1 MGNMAGCC
9 EDTDGSEELAG
20 AIDEVERAIEPVEP
34 VELVELVDLEL
45 TPTSTEVA
53 LLEIVVDDAVAPAL

>member
-1 MGNMAGCC
+1 MVGCG

-20 AIDEVERAIEPVEP
+20 AIDEVERAIEPVE
-34 VELVELVDLEL
+34 LVDVEL
-45 TPTSTEVA
+45 TPTSVEVA